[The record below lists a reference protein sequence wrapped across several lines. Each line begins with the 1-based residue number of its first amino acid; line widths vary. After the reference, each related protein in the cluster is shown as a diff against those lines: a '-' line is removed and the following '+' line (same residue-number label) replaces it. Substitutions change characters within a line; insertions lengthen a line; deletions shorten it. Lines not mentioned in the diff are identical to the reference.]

1 LRGLDVVVVTSPP
14 IDPPIINRAPRIPI
28 LNDVALNW
36 AKRGVWVVCVAVY
49 LIVFLGGLW
58 AGSEEL
64 RLLARAA
71 ALTLVAGV
79 LGRIGLGFLAR
90 ASTPGEE
97 IVPMAEPER
106 KISSLLDQYSESK
119 VAGQVEAA
127 DMTETVDGVDMVRLA
142 NAA

>member
-1 LRGLDVVVVTSPP
+1 VVTSPP
-14 IDPPIINRAPRIPI
+14 IDPPIINRGPRIPV
-28 LNDVALNW
+28 LNDVALSW
-36 AKRGVWVVCVAVY
+36 AKRGVWAVCVSVY

-71 ALTLVAGV
+71 ALTLIAGV
-79 LGRIGLGFLAR
+79 LGRIGLGLLAR
-90 ASTPGEE
+90 ATTPGEE

-106 KISSLLDQYSESK
+106 KVSSLLDQYTESK
-119 VAGQVEAA
+119 VAGQVETA
-127 DMTETVDGVDMVRLA
+127 DATETVNGVDAFRPA